1 MIDNILLFFAR
12 ALFWFGLF
20 IQMDQE
26 YQSIKKILKN
36 DNQRK
41 GDKAMFDKKVMK
53 MIKAEKIGE
62 FMMKGQQVFMVMLDG
77 SLVEINEDTAME
89 NLFFHTLRGGAYAV
103 YKKRYSTG
111 AFAKTIKIGRWS
123 VTLNH
128 EEKGVDQ
135 DVFDAR

>member
-1 MIDNILLFFAR
+1 M
-12 ALFWFGLF
+12 
-20 IQMDQE
+20 QMDQD

-41 GDKAMFDKKVMK
+41 GDKSMLFDKKTMK
-53 MIKAEKIGE
+53 LIRAEKIGE

-77 SLVEINEDTAME
+77 SLVEINDNTAME
-89 NLFFHTLRGGAYAV
+89 NLFFHTLTGGTFAV
-103 YKKRYSTG
+103 HRKRFSTG
-111 AFAKTIKIGRWS
+111 GFAKTIKIGRWS